1 VAPMLV
7 RDHKELRIL
16 LLVVAGFVLGF
27 ALLVYMI
34 ATDV

>member
-1 VAPMLV
+1 MLV

-16 LLVVAGFVLGF
+16 LIVLAGFVLGF
-27 ALLVYMI
+27 LLLLFLI

>member
-1 VAPMLV
+1 MNALEK
-7 RDHKELRIL
+7 KELRIL

-27 ALLVYMI
+27 ALLLFLI